1 MTCFFQ
7 TTLNRDM
14 FLNRGYVLKIE
25 GVFKMT
31 VSPHAGGTVPYPN
44 EHGREG
50 HCQRLEFNVRKAIGA
65 F

>member
-1 MTCFFQ
+1 
-7 TTLNRDM
+7 M

-31 VSPHAGGTVPYPN
+31 VSPRTVPYPN

-50 HCQRLEFNVRKAIGA
+50 HCQRLEFNVRKAIGV